1 MNDFSELEA
10 ELKKLRPAPVSEEL
24 EGRIARDLARPEPA
38 PTAGLLPRPRRRID
52 LWSLGLGLAGLTALV
67 LLGVGRFSQAPAPD
81 APLVGQENEPGTTE
95 SSSLQSDRAFA
106 ETELAPSGLQPSR
119 LTRVV
124 YHRRDEGIVFSPN
137 QSERPL
143 RRVRFET
150 RDTMQWRDPQ
160 TGASLR
166 VTYPAEQVVL
176 TPVSFQ

>member
-10 ELKKLRPAPVSEEL
+10 ELKKLRPVPVSDEMVA
-24 EGRIARDLARPEPA
+24 RIARDLAGSGPV
-38 PTAGLLPRPRRRID
+38 PTAGRLARPRPRINF
-52 LWSLGLGLAGLTALV
+52 WSLGLGLAGAAALV
-67 LLGVGRFSQAPAPD
+67 LLGLGKFSEPTTSAKP
-81 APLVGQENEPGTTE
+81 PLVAEETPTAANLPNEQT
-95 SSSLQSDRAFA
+95 A
-106 ETELAPSGLQPSR
+106 ETGLQPSH

-124 YHRRDEGIVFSPN
+124 YNRRDEGLVFSPN
-137 QSERPL
+137 DSDQVL

-150 RDTMQWRDPQ
+150 RDTMQWRNPQ